1 VNLLESVLSGLS
13 SIRTHK
19 LRSGLTLVG
28 IIVGV
33 ASVVA
38 MHSFVGGISDRIMA
52 DMDRMGFDNVF
63 FISNMR
69 PNNPDGLASLK
80 TSKGLTFEDTEVL
93 RREVPEIVHICPT
106 VGADAV
112 VRAGSEA
119 RRVETFGVT
128 PDGFPILKLD
138 IGEGRILGWPDVD
151 GHARVCVLG
160 ELIKEKLF
168 ADANAVGRD
177 VLIRDVKFRVVGV
190 LRMKEFTDMFGET
203 GQEEFHE
210 RIYVPITAAQFYLT
224 GSRSIDYFALRLADG
239 TDIAA
244 AYEKVHA
251 TLLREHR
258 MIEDF
263 EIENIAQNIAEAI
276 EGVEQVTRTWNTIL
290 GSIAAVSLLVGG
302 IGLLSVLIISVNER
316 LREIGVRKA
325 VGASDADVFRQ
336 LLVES
341 VTISTVGGLAGLGLG
356 AGLCKLI
363 TFGAAMAGQDFVIP
377 VSGVGAALGISFAV
391 AIGLVFGLYPAAMA
405 ARLDP
410 IDAISRYA

>member
-1 VNLLESVLSGLS
+1 
-13 SIRTHK
+13 
-19 LRSGLTLVG
+19 
-28 IIVGV
+28 
-33 ASVVA
+33 
-38 MHSFVGGISDRIMA
+38 
-52 DMDRMGFDNVF
+52 
-63 FISNMR
+63 
-69 PNNPDGLASLK
+69 
-80 TSKGLTFEDTEVL
+80 
-93 RREVPEIVHICPT
+93 

-190 LRMKEFTDMFGET
+190 LRMKEFTGMFGET

>member
-1 VNLLESVLSGLS
+1 VNLLESVLGGLS

-19 LRSGLTLVG
+19 LRSGLTLFG

-52 DMDRMGFDNVF
+52 DMDRLGFDNVF
-63 FISNMR
+63 FISNMP
-69 PNNPDGLASLK
+69 PNNPNNLANLK
-80 TSKGLTFEDTEVL
+80 ASKGLTLADTEVL
-93 RREVPEIVHICPT
+93 RREVPEIAHICPT
-106 VGADAV
+106 RESRLVARVG
-112 VRAGSEA
+112 GEA
-119 RRVETFGVT
+119 RHTEVFGVT
-128 PDGFPILKLD
+128 PDGFPILKLE

-151 GHARVCVLG
+151 NHARVCVLG
-160 ELIKEKLF
+160 ELIKVKLF
-168 ADANAVGRD
+168 GDANAVGRD
-177 VLIRDVKFRVVGV
+177 VLLRDVTFRVVGV
-190 LRMKEFTDMFGET
+190 LRMKEFSPMFGDS

-210 RIYVPITAAQFYLT
+210 RIYVPITAAQHYLT
-224 GSRSIDYFALRLADG
+224 GSRGISYFALRLADG

-258 MIEDF
+258 MVEDF
-263 EIENIAQNIAEAI
+263 QIENVAANIAEAV
-276 EGVEQVTRTWNTIL
+276 EGVNRVTRTWNTIL

-316 LREIGVRKA
+316 LREIGIRKA
-325 VGASDADVFRQ
+325 VGASDADIFRQ

-341 VTISTVGGLAGLGLG
+341 VTVSAVGGLAGLGLG
-356 AGLCKLI
+356 AGLCRLI

-377 VSGVGAALGISFAV
+377 VSGIGAALGISFAV
-391 AIGLVFGLYPAAMA
+391 VIGLVFGLYPAAMA

>member
-1 VNLLESVLSGLS
+1 MNLFESVLGGLS
-13 SIRTHK
+13 SIWTHK

-28 IIVGV
+28 IVVGV

-38 MHSFVGGISDRIMA
+38 MHSFVGGIRDRVMA

-63 FISNMR
+63 FVSNMR
-69 PNNPDGLASLK
+69 PHNPDNLASLK
-80 TSKGLTFEDTEVL
+80 ASKGLTLADTEVL
-93 RREVPEIVHICPT
+93 RREVPEIAYICPT
-106 VGADAV
+106 RDSGLIA
-112 VRAGSEA
+112 RAGSEA
-119 RRVETFGVT
+119 RHTEVFGVT
-128 PDGFPILKLD
+128 PDGFPILKLE
-138 IGEGRILGWPDVD
+138 IGEGRILSWPDVD
-151 GHARVCVLG
+151 SHARVCVLG

-168 ADANAVGRD
+168 GDVDPVGRD
-177 VLIRDVKFRVVGV
+177 VLLRDVKFRVVGV
-190 LRMKEFTDMFGET
+190 LQLKQFSQMFGDS

-210 RIYVPITAAQFYLT
+210 RIYIPITTAQHYLT
-224 GSRSIDYFALRLADG
+224 GSRGISYFALRLADG

-263 EIENIAQNIAEAI
+263 QIENIAENIAEAI
-276 EGVEQVTRTWNTIL
+276 EGVEQISRTWNTIL

-316 LREIGVRKA
+316 LREIGIRKA
-325 VGASDADVFRQ
+325 VGASDADIFRQ

-341 VTISTVGGLAGLGLG
+341 VTISLVGGLAGLGLG

-363 TFGAAMAGQDFVIP
+363 TFGAARAGQDFVIP
-377 VSGVGAALGISFAV
+377 VSGVGAALGISFALIV
-391 AIGLVFGLYPAAMA
+391 GLVFGLYPAATA
-405 ARLDP
+405 SRLDP